1 VTGFSLPAWTG
12 RSAPP
17 PGEDSERALSLTD
30 AWAALVRIRNRSMT
44 QTELAERAGLHRSA
58 VSKMEAVGY
67 LPTLRTMATY
77 ADALDIELNLT
88 LRKKAS

>member
-1 VTGFSLPAWTG
+1 
-12 RSAPP
+12 
-17 PGEDSERALSLTD
+17 
-30 AWAALVRIRNRSMT
+30 MT